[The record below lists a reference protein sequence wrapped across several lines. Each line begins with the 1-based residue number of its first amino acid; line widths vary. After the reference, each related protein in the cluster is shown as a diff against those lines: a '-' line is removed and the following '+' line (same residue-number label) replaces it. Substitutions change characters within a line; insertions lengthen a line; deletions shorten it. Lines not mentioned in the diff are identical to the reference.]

1 MATMRAV
8 RLHAFGGPD
17 VLKIEETPRPEPKSG
32 EVLIRVHGAGV
43 NPVDWKIREGYT
55 NHKLPLVPGWDV
67 AGVIEKVGPGVTSL
81 KPKDEVYGYFDL
93 SRNGAYAD
101 YVAVPAEEVALKPKS
116 LDFTKAAAVPL
127 AALTAWQGLFDVG
140 GLKPGQ
146 KVLIHAA
153 AGGVG
158 SFAVQ
163 FAKWKGAHVI
173 GTASGRNVQ
182 FVRELGADEVI
193 DYTKTAFEEAVD
205 NVDLVFDTMGGET
218 QKRSWQVLKKGGILV
233 SILGQPPQ
241 KDADAWGVRQASFV
255 VKPDAAE
262 LGQIADLID
271 SGDVKPVVETVLPLS
286 DARKAQELSQTGHTR
301 GKIVL
306 EVA

>member
-17 VLKIEETPRPEPKSG
+17 VLNIEETPRPEPKSG
-32 EVLIRVHGAGV
+32 EALIRVHAAGV

-67 AGVIEKVGPGVTSL
+67 AGVIEKIGPGTTSL
-81 KPKDEVYGYFDL
+81 KPGDEVYGYFDL

-101 YVAVPAEEVALKPKS
+101 YVTVPADQVALKPKS

-140 GLKPGQ
+140 GLKAGQ

-163 FAKWKGAHVI
+163 FAKWKRAYVI

-182 FVRELGADEVI
+182 FLRELGADEVI
-193 DYTKTAFEEAVD
+193 DYTKAPFEEAGD
-205 NVDLVFDTMGGET
+205 GVDLVLDTMGGET
-218 QKRSWQVLKKGGILV
+218 QKRSWQVLNKGGILV
-233 SILGQPPQ
+233 SILGQPSQ
-241 KDADAWGVRQASFV
+241 KEADEWGVRQAFFV
-255 VKPDAAE
+255 VRPNAAE
-262 LGQIADLID
+262 LAQISDLID
-271 SGDVKPVVETVLPLS
+271 SDDVKPVVETVLPLS
-286 DARKAQELSQTGHTR
+286 DARKAQELSQAGHTR

-306 EVA
+306 KVA

>member
-1 MATMRAV
+1 
-8 RLHAFGGPD
+8 
-17 VLKIEETPRPEPKSG
+17 
-32 EVLIRVHGAGV
+32 
-43 NPVDWKIREGYT
+43 
-55 NHKLPLVPGWDV
+55 
-67 AGVIEKVGPGVTSL
+67 
-81 KPKDEVYGYFDL
+81 
-93 SRNGAYAD
+93 
-101 YVAVPAEEVALKPKS
+101 VPAEEVALKPKS

>member
-17 VLKIEETPRPEPKSG
+17 VLKIEETSRPEPKSG
-32 EVLIRVHGAGV
+32 EALIRVHAAGV

-67 AGVIEKVGPGVTSL
+67 AGVIEKVGPGVTSV
-81 KPKDEVYGYFDL
+81 KPGDEVYGYFDL

-101 YVAVPAEEVALKPKS
+101 YVTVPADEVALKPSS
-116 LDFTKAAAVPL
+116 LDLTKAAAVPL

-140 GLKPGQ
+140 GLKAGQ

-163 FAKWKGAHVI
+163 FAKWKGADAI

-233 SILGQPPQ
+233 SILGQPSQ
-241 KDADAWGVRQASFV
+241 KDADAWDVRQDSFV
-255 VKPDAAE
+255 VRPNAAQ
-262 LGQIADLID
+262 LAQIADLID

-306 EVA
+306 KVA

>member
-17 VLKIEETPRPEPKSG
+17 VLNIEETPRPEPKSG
-32 EVLIRVHGAGV
+32 EALIRVHAAGV

-67 AGVIEKVGPGVTSL
+67 AGVIEKIGPGTTSL
-81 KPKDEVYGYFDL
+81 KPGDEVYGYFDL

-101 YVAVPAEEVALKPKS
+101 YVTVPADQVALKPKS

-140 GLKPGQ
+140 GLKAGQ

-163 FAKWKGAHVI
+163 FAKWKRAYVI

-182 FVRELGADEVI
+182 FLRELGADEVI
-193 DYTKTAFEEAVD
+193 DYTKAPFEEAVD
-205 NVDLVFDTMGGET
+205 GVDLVLDTMGGET
-218 QKRSWQVLKKGGILV
+218 QKRSWQVLNKGGILV
-233 SILGQPPQ
+233 SILGQPSQ
-241 KDADAWGVRQASFV
+241 KEADEWGVRQAFFV
-255 VKPDAAE
+255 VRPNAAE
-262 LGQIADLID
+262 LAQISDLID
-271 SGDVKPVVETVLPLS
+271 SDDVKPVVETVLPLS
-286 DARKAQELSQTGHTR
+286 DARKAQELSQAGHTR

-306 EVA
+306 KVA

>member
-262 LGQIADLID
+262 LDQIADLID
-271 SGDVKPVVETVLPLS
+271 LGDVKPVVETVLPLS

>member
-17 VLKIEETPRPEPKSG
+17 VLKIEETSRPEPKSG

-116 LDFTKAAAVPL
+116 LDLTKAAAVPL

-262 LGQIADLID
+262 LDQIADLID
-271 SGDVKPVVETVLPLS
+271 LGDVKPVVETVLPLS